1 MSIFRRLMDSLMG
14 RRESGATRPQPH
26 PTEEPSA
33 AESAVAVAEAPAASP
48 PEAADAPQPW
58 WVPRGE
64 PVCEIR
70 QPVRGSAPTDAALYQ
85 TLTKLLDDPSMELPR
100 LPQITERVLSM
111 LRGNETNYQAL
122 AQIVEQDAALT
133 AEVLRVANSVAYR
146 GFTEIRRLDLAFV
159 RLGQRALKS
168 LILGVTLKAVTIRTG
183 GPQRSLGE
191 ELWRRSLASGVIVSE
206 LSSKVGLLP
215 DDGFLLG
222 LLHDIGMLAIL
233 KVAHDHQHKAG
244 VRISRTT
251 FDQLCDQWHE
261 HLGMRLA
268 DAWNLPDPL
277 PEIIGNHHREPAAQD
292 PLARQRNLIAAADA
306 ICALLEYAPYVPY
319 DFFKLPCVQRLG
331 LAPTHETLAMLGALP
346 ERIAERME
354 SF

>member
-14 RRESGATRPQPH
+14 RRESSTTSSPDDTQHVTA
-26 PTEEPSA
+26 A
-33 AESAVAVAEAPAASP
+33 AESAVAVAEAPPAPP
-48 PEAADAPQPW
+48 PEEAEGVKPW

-64 PVCEIR
+64 PMCEIR
-70 QPVRGSAPTDAALYQ
+70 PPVRGTAPTDASLYQ
-85 TLTKLLDDPSMELPR
+85 TLTKLLDDPNMELPR

-277 PEIIGNHHREPAAQD
+277 PEIIGNHHRDPAADD
-292 PLARQRNLIAAADA
+292 PLARHRNLIAVADV
-306 ICALLEYAPYVPY
+306 ICALLEYAPYVSY
-319 DFFKLPCVQRLG
+319 DFFKLPCVQKLG
-331 LAPTHETLAMLGALP
+331 LSPTHETLALLGALP